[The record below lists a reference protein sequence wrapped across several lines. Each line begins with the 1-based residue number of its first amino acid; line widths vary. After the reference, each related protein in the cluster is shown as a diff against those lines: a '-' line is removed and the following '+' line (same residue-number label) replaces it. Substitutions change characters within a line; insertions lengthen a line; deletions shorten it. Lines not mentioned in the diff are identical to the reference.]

1 MKKIIFISFC
11 SLLLLGL
18 PLITNAYS
26 DTATSHVGVTF
37 KQDPGTKSGDTDD
50 KSGTF
55 PSKKPLTRLPKTGDT
70 SELYLIAIGLG
81 LLIIAKK
88 SYFKEVI

>member
-1 MKKIIFISFC
+1 MIKVAHF
-11 SLLLLGL
+11 
-18 PLITNAYS
+18 
-26 DTATSHVGVTF
+26 H
-37 KQDPGTKSGDTDD
+37 Q
-50 KSGTF
+50 
-55 PSKKPLTRLPKTGDT
+55 KKPLTRLPKTGDT